1 MSKLKELLNSSK
13 FLLGTWSQ
21 SASPEML
28 EIIGYSDFD
37 FTIIDT
43 EHGYFGLETAENL
56 VRTAEAAGIV
66 PIVRVAV
73 NEPHLI
79 MKALDIG
86 AQGVVVPQIT
96 SKEEAEKA
104 ISSARY
110 YPQGSRG
117 ACPCIRAGK
126 HLISEWDRYSTK
138 ANQDAVVI
146 ILVEGA
152 DGMKNIREIISTDGL
167 DAVMLGPFDLSVA
180 LGVGGQLDHP
190 KVTNFML
197 EVMEL
202 CKKHNVHIF
211 IPNFDL
217 ELKQAKKAIER
228 WRALGCTNFTVGTD
242 KILFADYMKRFNRF
256 IKED

>member
-1 MSKLKELLNSSK
+1 MSKLKELLASSQ
-13 FLLGTWSQ
+13 FVLGTWSQ

-28 EIIGYSDFD
+28 EIIGYSNFD

-56 VRTAEAAGIV
+56 VRTAEAARIV

-86 AQGVVVPQIT
+86 AQGVIVPQIT
-96 SKEEAEKA
+96 NREEAEKA

-126 HLISEWDRYSTK
+126 HFISEWERYSVK
-138 ANQDAVVI
+138 ANQNAVVI
-146 ILVEGA
+146 LLVEGA
-152 DGMKNIREIISTDGL
+152 DGMKNIREIIGTQGL
-167 DAVMLGPFDLSVA
+167 DAVMIGPFDMSVS

-190 KVTNFML
+190 KVTGFMQ
-197 EVMEL
+197 EVIDL
-202 CKKHNVHIF
+202 CKQHNVHMF

-217 ELKQAKKAIER
+217 EFDKAKKAIER
-228 WRALGCTNFTVGTD
+228 WRALGCTNFTIGTD
-242 KILFADYMKRFNRF
+242 KLLFADYMKKFNNF
-256 IKED
+256 IRED